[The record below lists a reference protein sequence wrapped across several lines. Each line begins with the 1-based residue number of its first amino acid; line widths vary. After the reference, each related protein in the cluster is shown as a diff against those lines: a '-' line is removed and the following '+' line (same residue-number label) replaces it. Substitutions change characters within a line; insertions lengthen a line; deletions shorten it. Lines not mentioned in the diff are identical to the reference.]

1 MPSTYSN
8 LKIQLMATGENSTT
22 WGDVTNTNLGTAIE
36 EAIAGSADVTFA
48 SGDVTLTLSDTNGTQ
63 TARNMRLN
71 LIGATGGVT
80 RNLIVPSIEK
90 AYIVNNTCGD
100 AVVVKTA
107 AGTGITVPAGK
118 TTWVFT
124 NATNVVDI
132 VTHLTSLTLGSA
144 LPVASG
150 GTGSTSGNASAL
162 TGFNASNVSSGT
174 LAVSFGGTGANAAP
188 TARVNLLPSYPGNG
202 GKLLALNAGATD
214 VEWISAGGAGTVTSV
229 NASTAISGLS
239 FSGGPVTS
247 AGTLTLSGTLG
258 VQGGGTGTTSLTSG
272 AVLIGAG
279 TSAVTSVSPGTA
291 ANVLTSNGS
300 AWVSQAP
307 SGGGAVSSVTGSG
320 SGISVSPTTGA
331 VVVSNTGVTSIVAGT
346 NVTISGATGAV
357 TINATGGGG
366 SGTFSAND
374 GTAAS
379 PSIFFTSDT
388 NTGIFR
394 VAADT
399 LGFTT
404 GGLRSG
410 FISGASNGSVFIG
423 YNAGGTSSVTT
434 NVAIGPRAGEAIAN
448 GGCVFIGNG
457 AGLATTNA
465 NNTCIGNGA
474 ASSLT
479 TGSANIV
486 IGSGAQPSTAT
497 VSNQITLGD
506 SSITTL
512 RCQVTTITSL
522 SDMRDK
528 KDIEDLDAGLGFINA
543 LRPVQFTWDM
553 RPTEGMDG
561 EVIEGRK
568 GDPDTGFIAQEL
580 KAAQEVTGISIP
592 GLVYDD
598 NPEKLEAGYGKLL
611 PVLVK
616 AIQELSAKVEA
627 LEAQLGG

>member
-1 MPSTYSN
+1 
-8 LKIQLMATGENSTT
+8 
-22 WGDVTNTNLGTAIE
+22 
-36 EAIAGSADVTFA
+36 
-48 SGDVTLTLSDTNGTQ
+48 
-63 TARNMRLN
+63 
-71 LIGATGGVT
+71 
-80 RNLIVPSIEK
+80 
-90 AYIVNNTCGD
+90 
-100 AVVVKTA
+100 
-107 AGTGITVPAGK
+107 
-118 TTWVFT
+118 
-124 NATNVVDI
+124 
-132 VTHLTSLTLGSA
+132 
-144 LPVASG
+144 
-150 GTGSTSGNASAL
+150 
-162 TGFNASNVSSGT
+162 
-174 LAVSFGGTGANAAP
+174 
-188 TARVNLLPSYPGNG
+188 
-202 GKLLALNAGATD
+202 
-214 VEWISAGGAGTVTSV
+214 
-229 NASTAISGLS
+229 
-239 FSGGPVTS
+239 
-247 AGTLTLSGTLG
+247 
-258 VQGGGTGTTSLTSG
+258 
-272 AVLIGAG
+272 
-279 TSAVTSVSPGTA
+279 
-291 ANVLTSNGS
+291 
-300 AWVSQAP
+300 
-307 SGGGAVSSVTGSG
+307 
-320 SGISVSPTTGA
+320 

-346 NVTISGATGAV
+346 NVTISGSTGAV

-423 YNAGGTSSVTT
+423 YNAGGTSSVLTS
-434 NVAIGPRAGEAIAN
+434 VAIGPRAGEAILN
-448 GGCVFIGNG
+448 GGNVFIGFG
-457 AGLATTNA
+457 AGLATTGTG
-465 NNTCIGNGA
+465 NTCIGNGA
-474 ASSLT
+474 GSSLT
-479 TGSANIV
+479 SGSSNIV
-486 IGSGAQPSTAT
+486 IGTGAQPSTAT

-553 RPTEGMDG
+553 RPTTGMDG
-561 EVIEGRK
+561 EVFEGRK
-568 GDPDTGFIAQEL
+568 GDPDTGFLAQEL
-580 KAAQEVTGISIP
+580 KAAQEVTGIAIP

-627 LEAQLGG
+627 LEAQLGGA